1 MKNSEWKH
9 VEKIIKGLLSGNL
22 GRDDYEVISSLI
34 QKAEKPLH
42 K

>member
-1 MKNSEWKH
+1 

-22 GRDDYEVISSLI
+22 GREEYEVISSLI